1 MNVQRRHPWQ
11 ERRDGRA
18 WQPEQA
24 AQPHMIRC
32 KKQDNHKRESARG
45 PLMGILLGA
54 IAFIALCLPPL
65 AAQAGSWGGTVL
77 SKGLVYDDVYGV
89 VGGNAIMTKKVDE
102 QAGHDVMQMDLV
114 GSDGTV
120 KFSTGFIFDD
130 EEYPQMLPHESYAY
144 RPASGW
150 GGGGPD
156 SSSGFRS
163 GDGSIVV
170 QSNVDDSYSYVNPAG
185 ETFIS
190 GADGIATAPGIS
202 QVIEARLN
210 DGALDLKLWDSAT
223 GRLLDQQKMG
233 DAIISISFFN
243 GFDPHYDGDW
253 SVSWYAQTP
262 NDEHARHSIEVID
275 DKMHI
280 DYSNPDSRPPLP
292 PYDPNNVYINNGYT
306 IRLTEARD
314 LSFTLPDG
322 TSFIIR
328 GPFLNASCSSDG
340 VITTSKDNGDAYETR
355 FYTINGAELFAG
367 RGFSRI
373 VRIENGA
380 EYLCSRS
387 VDGWSTYEIC
397 RPDENAGTPL
407 HTAEHSAC
415 EVVGS
420 YITEVVGDYTGERR
434 LTRIFDRTGSVRL
447 AFDPSEQCSYFW
459 KVYYNEEVYP
469 APLPEIYHVDKQ
481 HGKNAYY
488 DKDLNLI
495 TEFDGDLGV
504 AQEFDG
510 EMLAHLL
517 PDTASPYDNKPFLL
531 FDKNIEPALLN
542 GMQRVR
548 AAGAAE
554 RGELNYVTDG
564 KGRYGAL
571 DDRGREVIPV
581 EFENICDLGENLD
594 DSTILVKRDGKW
606 YFMDVTGRVPQP
618 QEPSFSDVVAGET
631 PHAEHIAWLAASGV
645 SKGWGN
651 GDGSYSFR
659 PYTEV
664 ARCDMAAFLYRL
676 AGSPV
681 FEPSAEQRA
690 AFSDVDEGTPHAREV
705 WWLAAQGISA
715 GWTECDGAKT
725 FRPYETVKRCDMAA
739 FLNRLANNAGKP
751 AGAGSP
757 FADVADATPHRAAVL
772 WLASNEVSKGW
783 AEPDGTMTFRPYETV
798 KRADMAAFL
807 HRMDEKGLVGEA

>member
-1 MNVQRRHPWQ
+1 MNVQRRHPKQ
-11 ERRDGRA
+11 ERRPGRA
-18 WQPEQA
+18 WQPAQA
-24 AQPHMIRC
+24 AQPRMLRC
-32 KKQDNHKRESARG
+32 KKQGNHRRESGRG
-45 PLMGILLGA
+45 PLIGILLGA
-54 IAFIALCLPPL
+54 MALVALCLPPL

-102 QAGHDVMQMDLV
+102 QAGLDVMQMDLV

-120 KFSTGFIFDD
+120 KFSTGFIFNDD
-130 EEYPQMLPHESYAY
+130 PYPQMLPHESYAY

-150 GGGGPD
+150 GGRGPD
-156 SSSGFRS
+156 SSCEFRF

-210 DGALDLKLWDSAT
+210 DGALDLKLWDTAT

-233 DAIISISFFN
+233 DGIISISFFS
-243 GFDPHYDGDW
+243 GFDPQYDGDW
-253 SVSWYAQTP
+253 SVSWYTQTSD
-262 NDEHARHSIEVID
+262 DERVRHSIEIID
-275 DKMHI
+275 NKMHI

-292 PYDPNNVYINNGYT
+292 PYDPDNVYTRDGYT
-306 IRLTEARD
+306 IKLTEARD

-322 TSFIIR
+322 TSFIIH
-328 GPFLNASCSSDG
+328 GPFLNTSCSSDG
-340 VITTSKDNGDAYETR
+340 VITTSRDNGGAYETH
-355 FYTINGAELFAG
+355 FYTIDGAEFFAG

-397 RPDENAGTPL
+397 RPGENAGTPL
-407 HTAEHSAC
+407 HTAEHSTC

-420 YITEVVGDYTGERR
+420 YITEVVDNYTGERR

-447 AFDPSEQCSYFW
+447 AFDPSDQCSYFW
-459 KVYYNEEVYP
+459 KVYYNEEDYP
-469 APLPEIYHVDKQ
+469 APSPEIYRVHKQ

-495 TEFDGDLGV
+495 TEFDGDLGI

-517 PDTASPYDNKPFLL
+517 PNTTSPYDNKPLPL
-531 FDKNIEPALLN
+531 FDKNIQPALLN

-548 AAGAAE
+548 SAGAAE

-571 DDRGREVIPV
+571 DDRGREAIPV
-581 EFENICDLGENLD
+581 EFENICDLGEDLD

-606 YFMDVTGRVPQP
+606 YFMDVTGRAPQP

-645 SKGWGN
+645 SKGWEN
-651 GDGSYSFR
+651 GDGTHSFR

-681 FEPSAEQRA
+681 FKPTAEQRA

-715 GWTECDGAKT
+715 GWTEADGTKT

-739 FLNRLANNAGKP
+739 FLNRLAKNAGKP
-751 AGAGSP
+751 AGTGSP
-757 FADVADATPHRAAVL
+757 FADVVDTTPHRAAVL

>member
-1 MNVQRRHPWQ
+1 MNAQRRQ
-11 ERRDGRA
+11 SEQGRRPGRA
-18 WQPEQA
+18 WKA
-24 AQPHMIRC
+24 AQQHAPRHQKPDRYG
-32 KKQDNHKRESARG
+32 RESVRG
-45 PLMGILLGA
+45 PLMSILLGA
-54 IAFIALCLPPL
+54 TALIVLCLPPL

-102 QAGHDVMQMDLV
+102 QAGLDVMQMDLV

-120 KFSTGFIFDD
+120 KFSTGFIFNDD
-130 EEYPQMLPHESYAY
+130 PYPQMLPHESYAY

-150 GGGGPD
+150 GGRGPG
-156 SSSGFRS
+156 SSYAFRS

-170 QSNVDDSYSYVNPAG
+170 QSNEDDSYSYVTPAG
-185 ETFIS
+185 ETFVS

-202 QVIEARLN
+202 QAIEARLN
-210 DGALDLKLWDSAT
+210 DGALDLKLWDTAS
-223 GRLLDQQKMG
+223 GRLLDQQRMG
-233 DAIISISFFN
+233 DAILSISFFN
-243 GFDPHYDGDW
+243 GFDPQYDGDW
-253 SVSWYAQTP
+253 SVSWYAQTSD
-262 NDEHARHSIEVID
+262 DERVRHRIEIID
-275 DKMHI
+275 NKMHI
-280 DYSNPDSRPPLP
+280 DYSDPDSRPPLP
-292 PYDPNNVYINNGYT
+292 PYDPDNVHTSNGYT
-306 IRLTEARD
+306 IKLTEARD

-328 GPFLNASCSSDG
+328 GPFLNTSCSSDG
-340 VITTSKDNGDAYETR
+340 IITTSKDNGGAYETH
-355 FYTINGAELFAG
+355 FYTIDGAELFAG

-373 VRIENGA
+373 VRIENGT

-387 VDGWSTYEIC
+387 VDGWPTYEIC
-397 RPDENAGTPL
+397 RPNESAGTPL
-407 HTAEHSAC
+407 HTAEHGTC

-420 YITEVVGDYTGERR
+420 YITEVIGNYTGERR

-459 KVYYNEEVYP
+459 KVYYNEEDYP
-469 APLPEIYHVDKQ
+469 APSPEIYRVQEQ

-504 AQEFDG
+504 AQEIDG

-517 PDTASPYDNKPFLL
+517 PNTASPYGNRPLPL
-531 FDKNIEPALLN
+531 FDKNIQPALLN

-548 AAGAAE
+548 AAGAAG

-571 DDRGREVIPV
+571 DDRGREMIPIA
-581 EFENICDLGENLD
+581 FENICDLGENLD

-606 YFMDVTGRVPQP
+606 YFMDVTGREPQP
-618 QEPSFSDVVAGET
+618 QAPAFSDVVAGET

-651 GDGSYSFR
+651 GDGTYSFR
-659 PYTEV
+659 PYAEV
-664 ARCDMAAFLYRL
+664 ARCDMAAFLYRM
-676 AGSPV
+676 AGEPA
-681 FEPSAEQRA
+681 FEPTAEQCA
-690 AFSDVDEGTPHAREV
+690 AFRDVDGGTPHAREV

-715 GWTECDGAKT
+715 GWDEADGTRT
-725 FRPYETVKRCDMAA
+725 FRPYDTVKRCDMAA
-739 FLNRLANNAGKP
+739 FLDRLSAATRAAAP
-751 AGAGSP
+751 SAGSP
-757 FADVADATPHRAAVL
+757 FADVGSSTPHRASIL
-772 WLASNEVSKGW
+772 WLASNEISKGW
-783 AEPDGTMTFRPYETV
+783 TEPDGTMTFRPYETV